1 MEYYRHEIRAGAIV
15 VAAGLILLG
24 MLFFSADLAFWF
36 KATKKIYVT
45 FKNVSGLAAYDPV
58 LYKGV
63 KVGKVTE
70 LQVLTDGS
78 GLVQVTLD
86 IEASLPLYRQA
97 SGGRLGSEFKI
108 ITTGLLGE
116 SAIEITAG
124 DVRNPELEPESVVPG
139 KEMVRMEEL
148 ANLVQEIA
156 TDVRDAMNTITQSV
170 NDPEV
175 QAKFKTILD
184 SLSDAS
190 VNLNKVV
197 SGNVTNINEIVRNLS
212 VITRDLNETTAN
224 LRVLSADLSQV
235 VAQNKEDFNTLVDNY
250 QKLPVSVEAD
260 FNQVQQSITSL
271 IEENRRQINE
281 LIQHMDAT
289 SKHVEELTEDIKK
302 NPWKVMRK
310 P

>member
-36 KATKKIYVT
+36 KATKKIHVT

-63 KVGKVTE
+63 KVGKVTDM
-70 LQVLTDGS
+70 QVLTDGS

-86 IEASLPLYRQA
+86 IEAGLPLYRPA
-97 SGGRLGSEFKI
+97 PGGRLGSEFKI

-116 SAIEITAG
+116 SAIEVTAG
-124 DVRNPELEPESVVPG
+124 DARNPQLEPEAVVLG

-190 VNLNKVV
+190 VNLDRVV
-197 SGNVTNINEIVRNLS
+197 AGNVTNINEIVRNLS

-235 VAQNKEDFNTLVDNY
+235 VAQNKEDLNTLVDNY
-250 QKLPVSVEAD
+250 QRLPVSVEAD

-271 IEENRRQINE
+271 IEENRQQINA
-281 LIQHMDAT
+281 LIQHMDET